1 MTQATATVNPTNPS
15 PTECEPLALLE
26 DQAGLYRQLH
36 ALSSKQGDLVDGQ
49 PDALL
54 AVLAQ
59 RQGLIDRLME
69 CNRRMQPYRDRWSE
83 VTAAMAPAQRQ
94 RMGEL
99 LGQIDN
105 FRRAIAGQDDQDC
118 RRLTQA
124 RGELAR
130 ELARVS
136 HSGQAARAYHSL
148 ATGAASSRFTDRRG

>member
-1 MTQATATVNPTNPS
+1 MTQATATFSPTNPS
-15 PTECEPLALLE
+15 PAQPEPLALLE
-26 DQAGLYRQLH
+26 DQAGLYRQLR
-36 ALSSKQGDLVDGQ
+36 ALSSRQGELVDGQ

-69 CNRRMQPYRDRWSE
+69 SNRKLQPYRERWSA
-83 VTAAMAPAQRQ
+83 VTAAMVPAQRQ

-99 LGQIDN
+99 LGQIDES
-105 FRRAIAGQDDQDC
+105 RRAIASQDDVDC

-130 ELARVS
+130 ELARVNN
-136 HSGQAARAYHSL
+136 SGQAARAYHTL
-148 ATGAASSRFTDRRG
+148 ATGPASNRFTDRRG